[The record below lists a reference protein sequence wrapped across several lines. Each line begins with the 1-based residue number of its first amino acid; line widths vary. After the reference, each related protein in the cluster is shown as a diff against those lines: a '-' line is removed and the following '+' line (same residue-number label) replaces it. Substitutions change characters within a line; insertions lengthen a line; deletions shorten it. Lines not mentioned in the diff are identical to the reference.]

1 MRIAQLDEV
10 RIYRQRTYLPSFLYL
25 GNLSLGPLIGEYH
38 WRPNIAIRLL
48 AQAAHTGKWHV
59 GPRDQDGFARKR
71 WQQPIPG
78 RRSCRVVDVKDD
90 CDVAMTQLNKLVM
103 DGVAPKQDFLSA
115 R

>member
-48 AQAAHTGKWHV
+48 AQAAHAGKRHV
-59 GPRDQDGFARKR
+59 RSGDQDGLARKC
-71 WQQPIPG
+71 WQQLVPS
-78 RRSCRVVDVKDD
+78 RRSCSVINVKDH
-90 CDVAMTQLNKLVM
+90 CNVAMTQLNKLV
-103 DGVAPKQDFLSA
+103 
-115 R
+115 